1 MRVALWLAA
10 LIACAV
16 ATAARAQEAVGSHLG
31 RAPAP
36 ASRSAAQRDAA
47 LDELVSAYP
56 DFLAGHQGDVL
67 VWHDGT
73 RMPTFDGK
81 SAKTPLQVVE
91 SPDIQD
97 IFAWPYPLASQ
108 PVTTP
113 VTDPGRERPAAF
125 FRKMY
130 GDCHGGQ
137 VTANLVSVRWVDGSS
152 VRITRVNGVST
163 ALAAVVADLKAL
175 GPAYTKDL
183 SPMGGTYNCRAIA
196 GTSLASM
203 HSYGAAIDINVA
215 SSDYWQWADAAAH
228 GLGRYRNRIP
238 IQIVQAFERHG
249 FIWGGRWADF
259 DTMHFE
265 YRPELIAVAKAAA
278 GQR

>member
-1 MRVALWLAA
+1 MRAVPWLVAFAACSLASA
-10 LIACAV
+10 G
-16 ATAARAQEAVGSHLG
+16 RAQGAVGSHLG
-31 RAPAP
+31 HAPAP
-36 ASRSAAQRDAA
+36 ASPSAAQRDAE
-47 LDELVSAYP
+47 LDKLVAAYP
-56 DFLAGHQGDVL
+56 EFLAGRQGDIL
-67 VWHDGT
+67 IWRDGT
-73 RMPTFDGK
+73 RMATSDGK
-81 SAKTPLQVVE
+81 TSKTPAQVVE

-97 IFAWPYPLASQ
+97 IFAWPYPLAGQ
-108 PVTTP
+108 PVTAP
-113 VTDPGRERPAAF
+113 VADPGRERPAAF
-125 FRKMY
+125 FLKMY
-130 GDCHGGQ
+130 GNCHAGQ
-137 VTANLVSVRWVDGSS
+137 VTANLVGVRWVDGSS
-152 VRITRVNGVST
+152 VRITRVNGVAT

-175 GPAYTKDL
+175 GPAYTKYL

-196 GTSLASM
+196 GASLASM
-203 HSYGAAIDINVA
+203 HSYGAAIDGNVA

-265 YRPELIAVAKAAA
+265 YRPEIIAVAKAPA

>member
-1 MRVALWLAA
+1 MKSACLAA
-10 LIACAV
+10 LGAWAV
-16 ATAARAQEAVGSHLG
+16 AGMASAQEAVGSHLG
-31 RAPAP
+31 HAPTP
-36 ASRSAAQRDAA
+36 AVPSAAQRDAE
-47 LDELVSAYP
+47 LDRLVAAYP
-56 DFLAGHQGDVL
+56 DFLAGHQGAVL
-67 VWHDGT
+67 VWRDGAH
-73 RMPTFDGK
+73 MPTSDGRGP
-81 SAKTPLQVVE
+81 KTPVEVVAA
-91 SPDIQD
+91 PDVED

-108 PVTTP
+108 PVTP
-113 VTDPGRERPAAF
+113 PSADPGRARPAAF

-130 GDCHGGQ
+130 GDCHAGQ
-137 VTANLVSVRWVDGSS
+137 VMANLVGVRWVDGSS
-152 VRITRVNGVST
+152 VRITRINGVAT
-163 ALAAVVADLKAL
+163 ALTAVVAELRAL
-175 GPAYTKDL
+175 GPAYTKYL

-215 SSDYWQWADAAAH
+215 SSDYWQWSDAAAH
-228 GLGRYRNRIP
+228 GLGAYRSRIP

-265 YRPELIAVAKAAA
+265 YRPELIAVAKANA

>member
-1 MRVALWLAA
+1 MSAARSAAALAA
-10 LIACAV
+10 CAL
-16 ATAARAQEAVGSHLG
+16 ASSARAQEAVGSHLG
-31 RAPAP
+31 YAPAP
-36 ASRSAAQRDAA
+36 ASPTAAQRDAELNA
-47 LDELVSAYP
+47 LVAAYP
-56 DFLAGHQGDVL
+56 GFLAGHAGDVL
-67 VWHDGT
+67 IWRDGA
-73 RMPTFDGK
+73 RMATSDGK
-81 SAKTPLQVVE
+81 TKTPIQVVE

-108 PVTTP
+108 PVTAP
-113 VTDPGRERPAAF
+113 VADPGRARPAAF

-130 GDCHGGQ
+130 GDCHAGQ
-137 VTANLVSVRWVDGSS
+137 VAANLVGVRWVDGTS
-152 VRITRVNGVST
+152 VRITRVNGVSR
-163 ALAAVVADLKAL
+163 ALAAAVADLQAL
-175 GPAYTKDL
+175 GPAYTKYL

-228 GLGRYRNRIP
+228 GPGRYRNRIP

-265 YRPELIAVAKAAA
+265 YRPEIIAVAKANA
-278 GQR
+278 GLR